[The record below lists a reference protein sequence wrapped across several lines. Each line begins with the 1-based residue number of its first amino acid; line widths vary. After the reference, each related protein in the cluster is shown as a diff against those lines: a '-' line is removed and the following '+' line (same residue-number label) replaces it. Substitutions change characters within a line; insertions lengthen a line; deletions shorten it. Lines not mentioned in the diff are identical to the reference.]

1 MKKTKEPKPI
11 DISKFNITETGQ
23 VLKCPEEEKMETKEV
38 YLKIIEWELEGLKK
52 EYNISDKELIN
63 IKQAIDIIREERY
76 EKKCRF

>member
-38 YLKIIEWELEGLKK
+38 YLKII
-52 EYNISDKELIN
+52 
-63 IKQAIDIIREERY
+63 
-76 EKKCRF
+76 